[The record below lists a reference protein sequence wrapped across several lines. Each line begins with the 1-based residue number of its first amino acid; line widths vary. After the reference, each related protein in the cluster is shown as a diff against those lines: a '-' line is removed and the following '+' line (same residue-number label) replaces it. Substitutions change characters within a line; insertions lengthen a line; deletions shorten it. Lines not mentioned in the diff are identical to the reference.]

1 MCRVCA
7 GSPWLSVAHRA
18 SLWLCV
24 VLCGSPWLSVALCG
38 RPWLVW
44 WLPAALRASLGPTS
58 AAFSVALPV
67 ACRGSLPATSR
78 PCHAPATP
86 LPRPPHPPC
95 HLPPDAAMHRETRFS
110 TENIHDFRSRDF
122 KHYLFFYAARLKY
135 MEQGREQS
143 RAYPKVE
150 GSTTSRLACVRG
162 VSAQIVYELEH
173 SRGATAP
180 VSTCIFRR
188 RVRRLGRQVFILIE
202 SGPPAKAVEA
212 LREEIREGERKWGRS
227 TRRTMGNA
235 ERVSSGSPRRK
246 KCFSIGG
253 IAYDH

>member
-1 MCRVCA
+1 MA
-7 GSPWLSVAHRA
+7 
-18 SLWLCV
+18 
-24 VLCGSPWLSVALCG
+24 LCGSP
-38 RPWLVW
+38 R
-44 WLPAALRASLGPTS
+44 
-58 AAFSVALPV
+58 FSVAL
-67 ACRGSLPATSR
+67 RGSLRLPVALRGSLWPSVARLVAPRCSPCLSGPYVRGFLPWLAPCHAAPLPR
-78 PCHAPATP
+78 PCHARRTRPAISP
-86 LPRPPHPPC
+86 PMPRC
-95 HLPPDAAMHRETRFS
+95 IEKPDFQQKTYTIFGREILNT
-110 TENIHDFRSRDF
+110 I
-122 KHYLFFYAARLKY
+122 LFFLYAARLKY

-235 ERVSSGSPRRK
+235 ERVTSGSPRRK

>member
-1 MCRVCA
+1 MA
-7 GSPWLSVAHRA
+7 
-18 SLWLCV
+18 
-24 VLCGSPWLSVALCG
+24 LCGSP
-38 RPWLVW
+38 R
-44 WLPAALRASLGPTS
+44 
-58 AAFSVALPV
+58 FSVAL
-67 ACRGSLPATSR
+67 RGSLRLPVALRGSLWPSVARLVAPRCSPCLSGPYVRGFLRGSSRGLPWLAPCHAAPLPR
-78 PCHAPATP
+78 PCHARRTRPAISP
-86 LPRPPHPPC
+86 PMPRC
-95 HLPPDAAMHRETRFS
+95 IEKPDFQQKTYTIFGREILNT
-110 TENIHDFRSRDF
+110 I
-122 KHYLFFYAARLKY
+122 LFFLYAARLKY

>member
-1 MCRVCA
+1 MHLSLLCA
-7 GSPWLSVAHRA
+7 PPCVGSVQALRGSLWLTALLCGSAWFSAAPRGSPWLSVAVRG
-18 SLWLCV
+18 SFG
-24 VLCGSPWLSVALCG
+24 GSPLLSVPL
-38 RPWLVW
+38 W
-44 WLPAALRASLGPTS
+44 ALRPRLS
-58 AAFSVALPV
+58 AVA
-67 ACRGSLPATSR
+67 RSLPR
-78 PCHAPATP
+78 PCHARRTRPAISP
-86 LPRPPHPPC
+86 PMPRC
-95 HLPPDAAMHRETRFS
+95 IEKPDFQQKTYTIFGREILNTFLFS
-110 TENIHDFRSRDF
+110 FN
-122 KHYLFFYAARLKY
+122 AARLKY

>member
-1 MCRVCA
+1 MA
-7 GSPWLSVAHRA
+7 
-18 SLWLCV
+18 
-24 VLCGSPWLSVALCG
+24 LCGSP
-38 RPWLVW
+38 R
-44 WLPAALRASLGPTS
+44 
-58 AAFSVALPV
+58 FSVAL
-67 ACRGSLPATSR
+67 RGSLRLPVALRGSLWPSVARLVAPRCSPCLSGPYVRGFLPWLAPCHAAPLPR
-78 PCHAPATP
+78 PCHARRTRPAISP
-86 LPRPPHPPC
+86 PMPRC
-95 HLPPDAAMHRETRFS
+95 IEKPDFQQKTYTIFGREILNTF
-110 TENIHDFRSRDF
+110 
-122 KHYLFFYAARLKY
+122 LFFFNAARLKY

-235 ERVSSGSPRRK
+235 ERVTSGSPRRK

>member
-1 MCRVCA
+1 MHLSLLCA
-7 GSPWLSVAHRA
+7 PPCVGSVQALRGSLWLTALLCGSAWFSAAPRGSPWPSVAVRGSFGGSPLLSVP
-18 SLWLCV
+18 LW
-24 VLCGSPWLSVALCG
+24 
-38 RPWLVW
+38 
-44 WLPAALRASLGPTS
+44 ALRPRLS
-58 AAFSVALPV
+58 AVA
-67 ACRGSLPATSR
+67 RSLPR
-78 PCHAPATP
+78 RAPATP